1 MQRANLY
8 TRGGAIR
15 YIITGMH
22 EAPSHQ
28 KQDAS
33 TVVFFDGVC
42 NLCNGFVDFLIRH
55 DSHSVLHFA
64 SLQSPWGQAKRARV
78 GDSGADPESIVLRH
92 HGNTYVRSGAAIR
105 TIALLGGGWR
115 LYRALLVI
123 PSPIR
128 DIAYRVVARY
138 RYPWFGRRDTCRVP
152 SPAERS
158 RFLEG

>member
-1 MQRANLY
+1 VQ
-8 TRGGAIR
+8 TCPPGVEIR
-15 YIITGMH
+15 YIIKGMH
-22 EAPSHQ
+22 DAPSQ
-28 KQDAS
+28 QNQDAS
-33 TVVFFDGVC
+33 TIVFFDGVC
-42 NLCNGFVDFLIRH
+42 NLCNRFVDFLIRH
-55 DSHSVLHFA
+55 DSHHRLYFA
-64 SLQSPWGQAKRARV
+64 SLQSPRGQAARTRV

-115 LYRALLVI
+115 LYRVLLVI

-128 DIAYRVVARY
+128 DVVYRLVARY